1 MLPIIH
7 LPLLPGWQSHQE
19 TLTDHDIELAH
30 LEAYLP
36 DDKKQTDRILAD
48 VYAGPLPEGSSAE
61 QEALHSY
68 QDIVGD
74 GEEDPLL
81 IWPFQGKEAYGYEV
95 ICDDDAIMRVMC
107 VEAAPGQLL
116 ILNVVAQD
124 DDLFDEAV
132 CHLEKNL
139 TVEF

>member
-1 MLPIIH
+1 MLPDIQ
-7 LPLLPGWQSHQE
+7 LPLLPGWQCHLE
-19 TLTDHDIELAH
+19 TLTDNGMELAH

-36 DDKKQTDRILAD
+36 DDRNQADRILVD
-48 VYAGPLPEGSSAE
+48 IYAGDMPEGSSAE

-81 IWPFQGKEAYGYEV
+81 IWPFQGKDAYGYEV

-107 VEAAPGQLL
+107 IETEPGQLL

-132 CHLEKNL
+132 EHVEKKL
-139 TVEF
+139 SVVY